1 MTLLQLQGGSRP
13 HVIFAKNEV
22 RISVFDD
29 GSAGK
34 DLPTGFSA
42 EVEGRTDGRTRT
54 DGQSAARPRA
64 RPALLCLRVHSR
76 QRSHFRFSDRPL
88 RRRAVFQPE
97 QDACLQQRE
106 EAERVKAQR
115 ANDCTF
121 ATFVE
126 SAETVSFIN

>member
-1 MTLLQLQGGSRP
+1 MTLLRLQGGSRP

-42 EVEGRTDGRTRT
+42 EVEGEPNSMLMHSVACTL
-54 DGQSAARPRA
+54 
-64 RPALLCLRVHSR
+64 PALYITYSLY
-76 QRSHFRFSDRPL
+76 SDRPL

-121 ATFVE
+121 AAFVE
-126 SAETVSFIN
+126 SAETVSSIN